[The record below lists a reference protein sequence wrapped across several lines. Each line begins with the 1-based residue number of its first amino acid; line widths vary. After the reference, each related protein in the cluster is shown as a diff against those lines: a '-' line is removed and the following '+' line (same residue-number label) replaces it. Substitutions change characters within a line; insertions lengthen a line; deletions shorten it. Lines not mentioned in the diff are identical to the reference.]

1 MASCFAS
8 LPSLAIKSRS
18 IIVMQIVLMDFHL
31 KIAHVYDF
39 SLSFFLAF
47 GQKVQ
52 VAWAV
57 ARIYE

>member
-1 MASCFAS
+1 
-8 LPSLAIKSRS
+8 
-18 IIVMQIVLMDFHL
+18 MQIVLMDFHL

-52 VAWAV
+52 AAWAV